1 MPEACAVLVSA
12 EVVLRPIAPFR
23 MKITDAIADDIKWY
37 DNDRADGQVAHKFSG
52 KEEVAQVEISD
63 DSKTSQAKSVGDH
76 ECD

>member
-1 MPEACAVLVSA
+1 
-12 EVVLRPIAPFR
+12 